1 MSIHKTNGVLWIID
15 IFPLVMMY
23 VVWVQVKKHYSKVA
37 ILEKE
42 LSQRDEDISKN
53 ALFAKRIGEG
63 DYVSSFEV
71 GGEDDILGKS
81 LVLMRNNLLANQKKE
96 GEQNWI
102 AKGKDEISYILR
114 LHNNIEELSYE
125 VLVKLIR
132 YINSVQGALYIYDE
146 ETKILTNLATYAYN
160 RKKYVQQEF
169 RVGQG
174 LIGECAYERDYIY
187 RTELPDDYATITSGI
202 LGDKKPKS
210 LLLIPLI
217 TDEKLEGVLEF
228 ATVDDEIPELTIR
241 FLREVGEIIARTI
254 FNLRINQKTEKLLQE
269 AQQMT
274 QELRENEEELRQ
286 NAEEMRATH
295 EELEKSN
302 AKLESKIKE
311 VQNAQKR
318 LHSLLE
324 NASEIISIYSS
335 EKQLTYISP
344 SVTKIL
350 GYTPN
355 EMMSGKD
362 FDR

>member
-1 MSIHKTNGVLWIID
+1 MTSFGILSATDSKSVIRRKVTIAILMGLLFPIAAWIIDISLKGVPFNLTNLVSIHKTNGVLWIID
-15 IFPLVMMY
+15 IFPLVIMY
-23 VVWVQVKKHYSKVA
+23 VVWVQVKKHYSKVS

-42 LSQRDEDISKN
+42 LNQRDEDINKN

-63 DYVSSFEV
+63 DYVSSFEI

-114 LHNNIEELSYE
+114 LHNNIEELSYD

-146 ETKILTNLATYAYN
+146 EKKILTNLATYAYN

-202 LGDKKPKS
+202 
-210 LLLIPLI
+210 
-217 TDEKLEGVLEF
+217 
-228 ATVDDEIPELTIR
+228 
-241 FLREVGEIIARTI
+241 
-254 FNLRINQKTEKLLQE
+254 
-269 AQQMT
+269 
-274 QELRENEEELRQ
+274 
-286 NAEEMRATH
+286 
-295 EELEKSN
+295 
-302 AKLESKIKE
+302 
-311 VQNAQKR
+311 
-318 LHSLLE
+318 
-324 NASEIISIYSS
+324 
-335 EKQLTYISP
+335 
-344 SVTKIL
+344 
-350 GYTPN
+350 
-355 EMMSGKD
+355 
-362 FDR
+362 